1 MQVSELTL
9 EMVKSKVH
17 VHAHVIMWLR
27 LEEH

>member
-1 MQVSELTL
+1 MQVSELTR